1 MTSEQSA
8 GTAQAAWVGYSAT
21 AHGLNPDEIQLHRDE
36 HGAAH
41 IYLDDRRDMDIRI
54 QVDEGRYDTPE
65 QHAADL
71 ERDRQALLRLAEIA
85 TQLAGEIGQ
94 RQREGGAS

>member
-1 MTSEQSA
+1 MTSEQGAVTARAPHA
-8 GTAQAAWVGYSAT
+8 GYLAT
-21 AHGLNPDEIQLHRDE
+21 AYGLSPDTIGLDHDE

-41 IYLDDRRDMDIRI
+41 IDLRAHGQISIRI
-54 QVDEGRYDTPE
+54 QLDARACDAPE

-71 ERDRQALLRLAEIA
+71 ERDRRGLLRLAAVA
-85 TQLAGEIGQ
+85 TQLAEEIGQ

>member
-1 MTSEQSA
+1 MTPEQSA
-8 GTAQAAWVGYSAT
+8 RTARAPQVGHTTT
-21 AHGLNPDEIQLHRDE
+21 AYGLSPDEIQLHHDE

-41 IYLDDRRDMDIRI
+41 IYLDADHYTGIRI
-54 QVDEGRYDTPE
+54 QVDAGRYDTPE

-71 ERDRQALLRLAEIA
+71 ERDRQGLLRLAHLA
-85 TQLAGEIGQ
+85 TQLAEEIGQ

>member
-1 MTSEQSA
+1 MTPEQSA
-8 GTAQAAWVGYSAT
+8 RAAWVGYSAT
-21 AHGLNPDEIQLHRDE
+21 AHGLNPDQIQLHHDE
-36 HGAAH
+36 HGAAN
-41 IYLDDRRDMDIRI
+41 IYLDARHDMDIRI

-71 ERDRQALLRLAEIA
+71 ERDRQGLLRLAAVA
-85 TQLAGEIGQ
+85 TQLAQEIGQ

>member
-1 MTSEQSA
+1 MGDA
-8 GTAQAAWVGYSAT
+8 
-21 AHGLNPDEIQLHRDE
+21 
-36 HGAAH
+36 
-41 IYLDDRRDMDIRI
+41 
-54 QVDEGRYDTPE
+54 PE

-71 ERDRQALLRLAEIA
+71 ERDRQGLLRLAEVA

>member
-1 MTSEQSA
+1 VTSEQGA
-8 GTAQAAWVGYSAT
+8 GTARAAWVGYSAT
-21 AHGLNPDEIQLHRDE
+21 AHGLAASEIRLHHDE

-41 IYLDDRRDMDIRI
+41 IDLDERRDMSIRI
-54 QVDEGRYDTPE
+54 QLDEGRYDTPE

-71 ERDRQALLRLAEIA
+71 ERDRQGLLRLAA
-85 TQLAGEIGQ
+85 VAAQLAEEIGQ